1 MNGDRPIRNISKRL
15 LSSIKSC
22 RATCPRVIPSLQN
35 TLITAQDSKLDGSEH
50 ETFEY
55 PQSPRMNVLVSK
67 RFTDQTDLL

>member
-22 RATCPRVIPSLQN
+22 HATCPSMQN